1 MKKLLGLVTVAA
13 CLGLALFL
21 RAQTLGQ
28 TTPTTTAQS
37 TLSPDQVTRLL
48 QSSLAIMSAIPEPA
62 DDPLL
67 DANGNVVLDAS
78 GNPVSD
84 PNEQFHSVKPQ
95 EFDPGHTNLVQSA
108 WLNGIGCPTNAT
120 IAIANATGTGIASF
134 HTSTDPGCPTG
145 DVKDQHNEGLLL
157 VKTGP
162 SENFASAT
170 AELKKVKGT
179 VLTEL
184 GWDIRKS
191 PTLGGTSS
199 PQGSHCGGGA
209 PRWNISTDMGFFF
222 LGCNTGTIQLF
233 SNAWIRMRWGAPEL
247 LAAGIPAS
255 AKVQRIQIVFDE
267 GTDTGPDFFGAAV
280 LDNIDV
286 NVILVGHGATDAN

>member
-78 GNPVSD
+78 GNPISD

-120 IAIANATGTGIASF
+120 IALPNASF
-134 HTSTDPGCPTG
+134 TGVGSFTTYTDPACSPLVGGG
-145 DVKDQHNEGLLL
+145 DPKDQHNEGLLL

-162 SENFASAT
+162 
-170 AELKKVKGT
+170 
-179 VLTEL
+179 
-184 GWDIRKS
+184 
-191 PTLGGTSS
+191 
-199 PQGSHCGGGA
+199 
-209 PRWNISTDMGFFF
+209 
-222 LGCNTGTIQLF
+222 
-233 SNAWIRMRWGAPEL
+233 
-247 LAAGIPAS
+247 
-255 AKVQRIQIVFDE
+255 
-267 GTDTGPDFFGAAV
+267 
-280 LDNIDV
+280 
-286 NVILVGHGATDAN
+286 

>member
-120 IAIANATGTGIASF
+120 GTGIASF

-170 AELKKVKGT
+170 AELKKVKG
-179 VLTEL
+179 
-184 GWDIRKS
+184 
-191 PTLGGTSS
+191 
-199 PQGSHCGGGA
+199 GSV
-209 PRWNISTDMGFFF
+209 TDLIIDPF
-222 LGCNTGTIQLF
+222 T
-233 SNAWIRMRWGAPEL
+233 
-247 LAAGIPAS
+247 S
-255 AKVQRIQIVFDE
+255 AKANAVETATKREQFAFDLQK
-267 GTDTGPDFFGAAV
+267 A
-280 LDNIDV
+280 
-286 NVILVGHGATDAN
+286 